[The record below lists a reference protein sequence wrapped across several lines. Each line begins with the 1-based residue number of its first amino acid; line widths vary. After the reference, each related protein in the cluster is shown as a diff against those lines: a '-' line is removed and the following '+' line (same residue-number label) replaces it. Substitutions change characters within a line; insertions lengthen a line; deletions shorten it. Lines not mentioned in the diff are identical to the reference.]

1 MLRIRLSRM
10 GSNHKPFYRIVVSDS
25 LRTPRARVVE
35 AIGHYNPR
43 TDPAQIQIDV
53 VRADHW
59 ISKDPKGLKSAAVAW
74 AGRFPGDDSGDQAVV
89 YSMPWTNPRPD
100 VPVAS
105 IEVVSAARD
114 PIPVV
119 IAVTGLR
126 PAGH

>member
-1 MLRIRLSRM
+1 M

-59 ISKDPKGLKSAAVAW
+59 ISKGAHPSDTVRSIITRQKKAAA
-74 AGRFPGDDSGDQAVV
+74 AATAV
-89 YSMPWTNPRPD
+89 S
-100 VPVAS
+100 
-105 IEVVSAARD
+105 
-114 PIPVV
+114 
-119 IAVTGLR
+119 
-126 PAGH
+126 